1 MVLLALLAG
10 CSSDDDRLTVY
21 SGRTADLIEPLL
33 EQFTDD
39 TGIEVDLLA
48 GDSTDMALTIREE
61 GEKTKADVFL
71 SQSPGAMGVL
81 ADTGL
86 LRPVDESLIGRLV
99 DPTNAA
105 PDRTWVGLSGRKRV
119 LAYNTDRLSDAE
131 LPDSVLEV
139 TQPRFN
145 GRLGVAPTNAS
156 FQDFVTAMRA
166 TLGEDRTR
174 QWLADVV
181 GSGVHTYA
189 NNVAILEAIARGEI
203 DVGLVNHYYAYR
215 KLAEDPAS
223 PVANHHFA
231 DGDVGSLVLVTSAAL
246 VQRDGQDSDTA
257 ERAGRLMDYLLS
269 EPAQRYFAD
278 QTFEYPLV
286 KGIPPQALVPPEEG
300 LRSEQVDPAHL
311 EGGIEGTLGLI
322 REAGLST

>member
-1 MVLLALLAG
+1 
-10 CSSDDDRLTVY
+10 
-21 SGRTADLIEPLL
+21 
-33 EQFTDD
+33 
-39 TGIEVDLLA
+39 
-48 GDSTDMALTIREE
+48 
-61 GEKTKADVFL
+61 
-71 SQSPGAMGVL
+71 
-81 ADTGL
+81 
-86 LRPVDESLIGRLV
+86 
-99 DPTNAA
+99 
-105 PDRTWVGLSGRKRV
+105 
-119 LAYNTDRLSDAE
+119 
-131 LPDSVLEV
+131 
-139 TQPRFN
+139 
-145 GRLGVAPTNAS
+145 
-156 FQDFVTAMRA
+156 
-166 TLGEDRTR
+166 
-174 QWLADVV
+174 VV
-181 GSGVHTYA
+181 GSGAHTYA

-203 DVGLVNHYYAYR
+203 DVGLVNHYYAFR

-231 DGDVGSLVLVTSAAL
+231 DGDVGSLLLVTSAAL

-311 EGGIEGTLGLI
+311 EGGIEATLGLI

>member
-1 MVLLALLAG
+1 
-10 CSSDDDRLTVY
+10 
-21 SGRTADLIEPLL
+21 
-33 EQFTDD
+33 
-39 TGIEVDLLA
+39 VDLLA

-61 GEKTKADVFL
+61 GEDTKADVFL

-81 ADTGL
+81 AGTGL
-86 LRPVDESLIGRLV
+86 LRPVDPAMLGRLV

-105 PDRTWVGLSGRKRV
+105 PDGSWVGLSGRKRV
-119 LAYNTDRLSDAE
+119 LAYNTDILTDAD
-131 LPDSVLEV
+131 LPDSVLDI
-139 TQPRFN
+139 TAGRFD

-181 GSGVHTYA
+181 GSGARTYA

-223 PVANHHFA
+223 PVANHNFA
-231 DGDVGSLVLVTSAAL
+231 DGDVGSLLLVTSAGL
-246 VQRDGQDSDTA
+246 IRQDDEDRS
-257 ERAGRLMDYLLS
+257 ERADRLVDYLLS

-286 KGIPPQALVPPEEG
+286 AGIPPEASVPPEQG
-300 LRSEQVDPAHL
+300 LRSEQVDAAAL
-311 EGGIEGTLGLI
+311 EGGIEGTLALI